1 VGNLQARHRPWC
13 GVCGVHPAVASL
25 HQWLM
30 DENKSWDTPSWNW
43 CGFSVRVCAR
53 VCVCRKYLVRT
64 SKSKQITTVLSD
76 GLMGNTMISSTFLL
90 ANDPVKIPKSNQ
102 FIRILCHVFFLHPWY
117 MYVIVCVCVF
127 FLAYI
132 KPLDT
137 KNTSYLETP
146 WKPHFPTPSKGTAP
160 FPVIP
165 SRCGSWK

>member
-1 VGNLQARHRPWC
+1 MWCMWCASSCGKFAPVADGWKQVLRHT
-13 GVCGVHPAVASL
+13 L
-25 HQWLM
+25 L
-30 DENKSWDTPSWNW
+30 KL
-43 CGFSVRVCAR
+43 VRFQCACVCAC